1 MSEANA
7 KNIIRGVLEIDKD
20 EIYKNNVVLFNTD
33 IEEGIDVLIDNNK
46 IDMIKYKKERK
57 IDYKYFK
64 KNRDYNFQIIFNN
77 NITDLDHFFWAC
89 PQIISLDFSDFDTSE
104 ITSMKSMFFR
114 CKKLKEIKGINKF
127 ITNKVTDMS
136 SMFSN
141 CEELEYLD
149 LSNFDTSNV
158 TSIDGMFNRCY
169 KLKRNKRIK

>member
-104 ITSMKSMFFR
+104 ITSMKSMFVR

-136 SMFSN
+136 SMFSS
-141 CEELEYLD
+141 CDELEYLD